1 MFCSSCGNKID
12 NDIRFCPNCGHKIND
27 ININNSY
34 VSDIDKSIEGKRTA
48 SIVLGILSLVGIFIM
63 IFAPISFILAI
74 IGLILAIRVNK
85 VVKNTAGIVLN
96 AIGLFLSFIIIS
108 IIALVLIF
116 SYNIIRNGPV
126 DYGNYIDNYIE
137 EHSNI
142 EYDF

>member
-1 MFCSSCGNKID
+1 MFCSSCGHKID
-12 NDIRFCPNCGHKIND
+12 NDIRFCPNCGQKVSEN
-27 ININNSY
+27 NINTSY
-34 VSDIDKSIEGKRTA
+34 ENNIDKSIEGKRTA
-48 SIVLGILSLVGIFIM
+48 SIVLGILSLVGVFIM

-74 IGLILAIRVNK
+74 IGLILAIRANK
-85 VVKNTAGIVLN
+85 VVKNTAGIILN

-108 IIALVLIF
+108 IIALLLIF

-137 EHSNI
+137 EHSNT